1 VIQTEQQK
9 QTAQQAAG
17 VVISTASGK
26 AYAAVVK
33 RRGSEYER
41 TFQSTFELS
50 EGLDSIV
57 KHLLEKAGGG
67 SMPVLI
73 GLDSAQIRF
82 LEMTLPPAPTA
93 HLPSLIRTQ
102 TESRLPLDGDRMQ
115 LAWRLSPATAGYD
128 CTVAVV
134 RQDVLDASL
143 KKYSLNGSLTAM
155 VPDAAGFA
163 RLRNICFAPTP
174 QTCLVLRRR
183 ADGFIL
189 LRLEGDAPVRCGVIA
204 VEPADMEQRP
214 GLVIQEIMMEIEA
227 IESKDDQPCPVYLWP
242 GDDPFMRDV
251 AARLAQS
258 GRQVAALEADQ
269 AAMQRICSSDN
280 SSLGGVEIDAAGLA
294 ILGLSSTTPAFDFLL
309 TRRLV
314 QPAEEAKKRKKK
326 MVRMACMIV
335 VLAVLGV
342 LVHYVS
348 LTIQVRQLQ
357 RELAAEEN
365 GLVAQ
370 SLLGE
375 LTYQEAVARARL
387 DVLEM
392 IEAVQDSREGMLLDS
407 LEFEKGKPVKL
418 VATAGSYE
426 QVYAF
431 QKRLEEH
438 EGVNQ
443 VRLVDPRLDDRTRQ
457 VRFTLQFHYF
467 HFTK

>member
-1 VIQTEQQK
+1 
-9 QTAQQAAG
+9 
-17 VVISTASGK
+17 
-26 AYAAVVK
+26 
-33 RRGSEYER
+33 
-41 TFQSTFELS
+41 
-50 EGLDSIV
+50 
-57 KHLLEKAGGG
+57 
-67 SMPVLI
+67 
-73 GLDSAQIRF
+73 
-82 LEMTLPPAPTA
+82 
-93 HLPSLIRTQ
+93 
-102 TESRLPLDGDRMQ
+102 
-115 LAWRLSPATAGYD
+115 
-128 CTVAVV
+128 
-134 RQDVLDASL
+134 
-143 KKYSLNGSLTAM
+143 
-155 VPDAAGFA
+155 
-163 RLRNICFAPTP
+163 
-174 QTCLVLRRR
+174 
-183 ADGFIL
+183 
-189 LRLEGDAPVRCGVIA
+189 
-204 VEPADMEQRP
+204 
-214 GLVIQEIMMEIEA
+214 MEIEA